1 MDTSQIPIGWW
12 LNVTIMS
19 RKEDPEWMVGVLREG
34 KTVWMTEAASVP
46 PQRPTSTAWILYGG
60 TQRSLVI
67 KQINTRLLVIITL
80 NSLEF
85 KIIFWLKRFGLG
97 IV

>member
-34 KTVWMTEAASVP
+34 KTVWITEAAKGGFSN
-46 PQRPTSTAWILYGG
+46 SSEAYLYGMNFI
-60 TQRSLVI
+60 QRYTE
-67 KQINTRLLVIITL
+67 K
-80 NSLEF
+80 
-85 KIIFWLKRFGLG
+85 FGNKTN
-97 IV
+97 